1 MKVKENRR
9 GEGDT
14 FLITPTILLRVNVY
28 EDRMDF
34 VTTEPGTDRE
44 ALIVFRNPEDA
55 AKFQEDT
62 GKFTEEEGFGRLT
75 VTHKAIA
82 NILEMQ
88 NIPNVVMPQGWKGG
102 TDEVDRFKGA
112 SFVRFLEASPPAI
125 G

>member
-1 MKVKENRR
+1 MKAKENGRN
-9 GEGDT
+9 EGDT
-14 FLITPTILLRVNVY
+14 FLITPTILLRVNLH

-88 NIPNVVMPQGWKGG
+88 NIPNVVMPQGWKDG
-102 TDEVDRFKGA
+102 TDDVDCFKGTN
-112 SFVRFLEASPPAI
+112 FVRFLEGSPPAI